1 MKITQITFRPVVRA
15 HEKGVFIGYAN
26 ITIEFAPDVSMTLYS
41 VELNVWDDNGF
52 GVRTKRHQADRNGRW
67 YTDAFLSDTF
77 REKLANA
84 LLKDAVIASAAEQAT
99 DARDNA
105 CAADAKDNGEIPF

>member
-1 MKITQITFRPVVRA
+1 MKITELTFRPVVREHA
-15 HEKGVFIGYAN
+15 KGVFIGYAN
-26 ITIEFAPDVSMTLYS
+26 VEIEFAPEISMTLYN

-52 GVRTKRHQADRNGRW
+52 AVRTPRHQAKRNSRW
-67 YTDAFLSDTF
+67 YSDAYLSDTF